1 MDELKVTEN
10 IILLTLKELN
20 ISKSPGPDEIG
31 ARLLTELSP
40 APSQTG
46 AIPPNFDQ
54 IFHFGNR
61 SVPCYLRLLHGC
73 LSLQA
78 NCSLFP

>member
-31 ARLLTELSP
+31 ARLLIELSP
-40 APSQTG
+40 ITKNIDKNIKYS
-46 AIPPNFDQ
+46 
-54 IFHFGNR
+54 
-61 SVPCYLRLLHGC
+61 
-73 LSLQA
+73 
-78 NCSLFP
+78 